1 MFLLKGCGLFI
12 YMRENSM
19 WKIEFDEGDWFY
31 RIFGKDK
38 NIAAYFGPDY
48 GKIPKESEVDIIKQ
62 MHKENSHVSGGF
74 LTIPLVKFGIFD
86 SDYESDIYDLIDT
99 IDGISRRL
107 QVWKSVLEVA
117 TLKKHVVKISHTDQ
131 DMLSVTIFTT
141 FNHKVSLDKKAI
153 LEEISPILDLAFEK
167 QLL

>member
-1 MFLLKGCGLFI
+1 
-12 YMRENSM
+12 M

-31 RIFGKDK
+31 RIFSKDK
-38 NIAAYFGPDY
+38 NIAAYFGPNY
-48 GKIPKESEVDIIKQ
+48 GKIPKDEEEDIIKK
-62 MHKENSHVSGGF
+62 MHKENSHISGGF

-86 SDYESDIYDLIDT
+86 SDYESDIYDLMDT

-107 QVWKSVLEVA
+107 QAWKKVLGITA
-117 TLKKHVVKISHTDQ
+117 LKKHVVKISHTDQ

-141 FNHKVSLDKKAI
+141 FSHKVSLDRNVI
-153 LEEISPILDLAFEK
+153 LEEIRPILDLVHEK